1 MDPYEFHNHKLES
14 LKTLQDKYNTS
25 DDDLYYYCYQY
36 CLMKG
41 GFEEVLGYLD
51 ECLKD
56 HHND

>member
-1 MDPYEFHNHKLES
+1 MDPYEFYTHKLES
-14 LKTLQDKYNTS
+14 LKTPQDKYDTPG
-25 DDDLYYYCYQY
+25 DYLYYYCYQY

-41 GFEEVLGYLD
+41 VFEEVLGYLD